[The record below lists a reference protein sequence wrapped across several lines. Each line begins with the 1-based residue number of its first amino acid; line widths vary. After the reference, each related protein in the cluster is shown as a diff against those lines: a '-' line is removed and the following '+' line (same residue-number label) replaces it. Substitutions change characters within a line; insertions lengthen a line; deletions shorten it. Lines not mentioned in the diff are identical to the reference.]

1 MRARGGHYERFTTLF
16 QKIFHS
22 SPAAMALSRL
32 SDGHFLEANE
42 SFSKLTGYALN
53 EVTGLT
59 ATEADIMADPKK
71 REERLATL
79 NQGHQ
84 VPIFE
89 VEVIRKSGE
98 IRNCIA
104 TVGIVS
110 IQDEQYTL
118 STLIDVTE
126 RTLAEKQVIQMKRL
140 YATLSHVNET
150 IVRSKN
156 RAELYQSICKVA
168 VQFGEF
174 SLAWVGLLD
183 EPSNQVI
190 SVAAD
195 GQDET
200 QWPFQT
206 VDIEEGALKDEL
218 VATAIHTSKVATSDD
233 IRTDIRMQSLRD
245 QLSEYDYHSSAV
257 IPFRLRGRT
266 IGVVNLISREVGLF
280 KTESEALLL
289 EEMGGDISFALDTI
303 ENETEHKLAEE
314 ALHESQKLLQDV
326 IDNSPSLIYAL
337 DKEGHFVLAN
347 QKVESLFGVADGQ
360 LIGKTRS
367 IALPPEIA
375 EQHRNNDL
383 QVIHSR
389 QAQIFEEENLEADGK
404 HFYLTHKFPIMN
416 TDNQVYAVC
425 GTSTDITER
434 KQGEAALLESELRFR
449 LLFQNLNSGFALHE
463 IICDAQGKP
472 CDYRFLEINSAFE
485 MLTGLKA
492 PELIGKTVLQVLPNT
507 EPAWID
513 RYGQVALTGTPI
525 HFESF
530 STALGKYYEVNAYSP
545 KAGQFATVFLDV
557 TERKQAE
564 ETVRQSERQMKALV
578 TSLDDIV
585 FEVDEQ
591 ETYLNI
597 WTSDERLLI
606 QPKSQMLG
614 RRIVEVLGEEKSR
627 PFIEAVQRVLATG
640 KPENVEYPLEVVGGQ
655 RWFLARVS
663 PIFAHDDSPRTASML
678 VRDITERKQAEKKIQ
693 LQLRRISALNDI
705 DRAIGSSFDMR
716 QSLDILLNEV
726 LAQLDVDAASI
737 LLLNP
742 FNQKLEYIAGKGFR
756 TLNIRQSNSQLG
768 NGLAGR
774 VGLERKVLHVPN
786 LAEIGGQFQR
796 RVLLKDEKFV
806 EYFGIPLIAKGTLK
820 GVLEVFHRTSLNP
833 DLDWLNY
840 LETLGGQAAI
850 AIDNAQL
857 FDGLQRSN
865 AELEQRV
872 KLRTADL
879 LLVNAEL
886 KYANRAKDEFL
897 ANMSHEL
904 RTPLTGILGLTESLQ
919 LNTYGQPNEK
929 QSNALKNIEASGYH
943 LLELINDILDLSKI
957 ESNKFDIYPEM
968 IDIEETCRASLIF
981 VREQA
986 NKKSILL
993 EYQEAKD
1000 VKLVFADPRRLKQIL
1015 VNLLSNAVKFTPEK
1029 GKVTLAVCAD
1039 SENGQIHFAVT
1050 DTGIGITKEDL
1061 DRLFTPFTQVDSSLN
1076 RQYEGTGLGLVLVL
1090 RLAEMHGGNVQVET
1104 DLGQG
1109 SCFTVSLPWRSQV
1122 NTPIETQQININ
1134 NEAPVETVPTS
1145 QGVVLLAEDNSSN
1158 IEAIGDY
1165 LQFKGYTLMIASNGA
1180 EAILKAEEN
1189 NPDLI
1194 LMDIQMPVMDGLEAM
1209 RRLRAD
1215 PRFISTPIIA
1225 LTALAMT
1232 GDRERC
1238 LEAGATDYLSKPV
1251 SLKGLTEKIKIL
1263 LQR

>member
-1 MRARGGHYERFTTLF
+1 MKDSQQLF

-59 ATEADIMADPKK
+59 ATEADIMADPKN
-71 REERLATL
+71 REEWLATL
-79 NQGHQ
+79 KQEHQ
-84 VPIFE
+84 LPGFE
-89 VEVIRKSGE
+89 VEVIRKSGK

-126 RTLAEKQVIQMKRL
+126 RKQAEKQIIQMKRL

-150 IVRSKN
+150 IVRVKD
-156 RAELYQSICKVA
+156 RANLYQSICKVA
-168 VQFGEF
+168 VKFGEF

-183 EPSNQVI
+183 DASKQVI

-218 VATAIHTSKVATSDD
+218 VATAIRTSKVATSDD

-303 ENETEHKLAEE
+303 ENETEHKLAENKLRE
-314 ALHESQKLLQDV
+314 NNLMFELAMQSANMAWWEMDVANGSVIFNERKVNMLGYPPKQFKHYSDFMALVHPEDS
-326 IDNSPSLIYAL
+326 
-337 DKEGHFVLAN
+337 DK
-347 QKVESLFGVADGQ
+347 
-360 LIGKTRS
+360 
-367 IALPPEIA
+367 
-375 EQHRNNDL
+375 
-383 QVIHSR
+383 
-389 QAQIFEEENLEADGK
+389 
-404 HFYLTHKFPIMN
+404 IMN
-416 TDNQVYAVC
+416 AMQKHIDGISDKYEVEYRI
-425 GTSTDITER
+425 STKSEGYKWFYDIGSILKRDSKGIPLNVAGLVIDITER
-434 KQGEAALLESELRFR
+434 KR
-449 LLFQNLNSGFALHE
+449 
-463 IICDAQGKP
+463 
-472 CDYRFLEINSAFE
+472 
-485 MLTGLKA
+485 
-492 PELIGKTVLQVLPNT
+492 
-507 EPAWID
+507 
-513 RYGQVALTGTPI
+513 
-525 HFESF
+525 
-530 STALGKYYEVNAYSP
+530 
-545 KAGQFATVFLDV
+545 
-557 TERKQAE
+557 AE
-564 ETVRQSERQMKALV
+564 EIVRQNERQMKALV

-886 KYANRAKDEFL
+886 KHANRAKDEFL

-1122 NTPIETQQININ
+1122 STPIETQQININ

-1238 LEAGATDYLSKPV
+1238 IEAGATDYMSKPV
-1251 SLKGLTEKIKIL
+1251 SLKELTEKIGQL
-1263 LQR
+1263 LQS